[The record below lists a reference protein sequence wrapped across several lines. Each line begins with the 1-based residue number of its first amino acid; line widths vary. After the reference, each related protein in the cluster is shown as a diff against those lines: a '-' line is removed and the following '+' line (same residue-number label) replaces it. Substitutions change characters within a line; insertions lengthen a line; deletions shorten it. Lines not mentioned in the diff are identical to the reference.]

1 MGDLILRYLIFY
13 VVHLLFIIISGALVA
28 IDFKRAVID
37 VYFTV
42 ELFLFFKEEKVYPHM
57 VQFIMLSSMGL
68 NNLSSQ

>member
-42 ELFLFFKEEKVYPHM
+42 EHFFFFKEEKVYPHM
-57 VQFIMLSSMGL
+57 VQFIMLLSMGL